1 MYLNCKKHTENDAYH
16 SQRNIVQ
23 VIDKQ
28 AFQLAFLFIFSMV
41 FLSMHDARRR

>member
-28 AFQLAFLFIFSMV
+28 AFQLAFIFSMV
-41 FLSMHDARRR
+41 FRSMHDARRR